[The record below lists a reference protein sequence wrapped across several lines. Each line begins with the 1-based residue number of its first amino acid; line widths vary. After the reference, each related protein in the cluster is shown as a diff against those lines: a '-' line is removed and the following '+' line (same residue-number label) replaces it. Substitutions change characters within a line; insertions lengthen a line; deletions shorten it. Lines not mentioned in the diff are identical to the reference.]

1 MQNQTPMRE
10 PTPVREP
17 GSQDVRERGVLLRKV
32 TLPGFLV
39 VLVAVFLVGAIVLV
53 SAVILTGV
61 APGRYTMP
69 SVGSPDRG
77 RYIRELPAAATIEE
91 RAEPSSAG
99 SPGASFD
106 AVMASSG
113 VASAS
118 GLDQIARKVIKDANL
133 SVEVSSFKDGSS
145 RAAAICEAQGGYI
158 QSSSAQA
165 SKGDL
170 RSGTIVLRVPA
181 DKFEAV
187 LRDVENLGKVRSK
200 EVAGRDVTEEYVDL
214 EARLSNWQQQ
224 EKQLL
229 VIMGKAS
236 KVSDVL
242 QVQAELGRVREE
254 IERITGRLK
263 YLNSQIAFSTIRVE
277 LFEPSVA
284 SEVPHDWG
292 FVRAVER
299 AIAAF
304 VNTVNAI
311 VVFAGGIAPVA
322 VLALAA
328 WGVAAGVRRR
338 RAR

>member
-1 MQNQTPMRE
+1 MQNQAPI
-10 PTPVREP
+10 REP
-17 GSQDVRERGVLLRKV
+17 GSQDVRERGILSRKV

-39 VLVAVFLVGAIVLV
+39 VLVAVFLVGAIVVV

-61 APGRYTMP
+61 VPGKYAMP
-69 SVGSPDRG
+69 SVESPTDRG
-77 RYIRELPAAATIEE
+77 RYIRELPVVATAGK
-91 RAEPSSAG
+91 RAEQSSAG
-99 SPGASFD
+99 SSGASFD
-106 AVMASSG
+106 AVAASSG

-145 RAAAICEAQGGYI
+145 RAAAICEAQGGYV

-263 YLNSQIAFSTIRVE
+263 YLNSQIAFSTITVE

-311 VVFAGGIAPVA
+311 VVFAGGIAPVV

>member
-1 MQNQTPMRE
+1 MQNQ
-10 PTPVREP
+10 
-17 GSQDVRERGVLLRKV
+17 ERGIFSRRV

-39 VLVAVFLVGAIVLV
+39 VLVAVLLVGATVLV

-61 APGRYTMP
+61 VPGRYAML
-69 SVGSPDRG
+69 SVELPDRAG
-77 RYIRELPAAATIEE
+77 YTRELPAAATAEK
-91 RAEPSSAG
+91 RAGQSYAGALG
-99 SPGASFD
+99 SPID

-133 SVEVSSFKDGSS
+133 SVEVGSFKDASG
-145 RAAAICEAQGGYI
+145 RAAAICEVQGGYV
-158 QSSSAQA
+158 QSSSALA

-170 RSGTIVLRVPA
+170 RSGSIVLRVPA

-187 LRDVENLGKVRSK
+187 LRDIENLGRVRSK
-200 EVAGRDVTEEYVDL
+200 EIAGRDVTEEYVDL

-254 IERITGRLK
+254 IERIAGRLK
-263 YLNSQIAFSTIRVE
+263 YLNSQIVFSTIRVE

-311 VVFAGGIAPVA
+311 VVFAGGIAPV
-322 VLALAA
+322 VLLGLAA
-328 WGVAAGVRRR
+328 WGVTVGVRRR
-338 RAR
+338 R